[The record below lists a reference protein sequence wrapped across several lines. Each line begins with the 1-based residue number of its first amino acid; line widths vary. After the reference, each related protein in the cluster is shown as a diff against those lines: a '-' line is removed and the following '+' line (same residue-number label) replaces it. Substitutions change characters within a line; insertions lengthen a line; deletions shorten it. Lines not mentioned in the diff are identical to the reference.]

1 MQGRASTLAKQVKLT
16 NLLYDS
22 HRDLQ
27 RFGFQQPNH
36 TFGVPNDQ
44 VYSTLEKIALEA
56 EHYGFDSFYVM
67 DHLMQI
73 PGINPPADPILEGWM
88 TIAALAATTQ
98 RIKLSTM
105 VTCNTFRN
113 PALLAKMGATVDNIS
128 NGRLIMAIGA
138 GWYELE
144 HQAYGFPIG
153 TMKERFQRLRETLQ
167 ILKKMWT
174 EDKASFEGKYY
185 RIRNAVCN
193 PKPLQKP
200 HPIIMVGGDGEK
212 VTLKIVAQYADACN
226 VFGGADL
233 DRVSRKLSSLKQ
245 HCQDVGRDYNSIF
258 KTGLA
263 RVIIGRDDTDVK
275 ARIKKYVPQQ
285 TTVGATGVTTL
296 EDRLKRFI
304 IGTPEQCTET
314 IRKIFD
320 LGLDYLIVNFPD
332 SHNLE
337 TIKLFGE
344 GVLSHFH

>member
-1 MQGRASTLAKQVKLT
+1 MEK
-16 NLLYDS
+16 
-22 HRDLQ
+22 
-27 RFGFQQPNH
+27 FGFQQPNH
-36 TFGVPNDQ
+36 TFGDASGQ
-44 VYSTLEKIALEA
+44 VYDTLEKIALEA

-73 PGINPPADPILEGWM
+73 PGINPREDPILEGWV
-88 TIAALAATTQ
+88 TIAALASTTQ
-98 RIKLSTM
+98 KMKLSTL

-167 ILKKMWT
+167 ILKRMWT

-185 RIRNAVCN
+185 QIKNAVCN
-193 PKPLQKP
+193 PKPIQKP
-200 HPIIMVGGDGEK
+200 HPMIMVGGDGEK

-233 DRVSRKLSSLKQ
+233 DRVDRKLSALKQ
-245 HCQDVGRDYNSIF
+245 HCQVVGRDYNSIF

-263 RVIIGRDDTDVK
+263 RVIIGRHDADVK
-275 ARIKKYVPQQ
+275 TRINKYVPQH
-285 TTVGATGVTTL
+285 TTVGATGVTRL
-296 EDRLKRFI
+296 EDRLKRFV
-304 IGTPEQCTET
+304 IGTPEKCTET
-314 IRKIFD
+314 IRRIFD
-320 LGLDYLIVNFPD
+320 LGLDYLIVSFPD

-344 GVLSHFH
+344 GVLPKFH